1 MRRLSES
8 LNNFDE
14 EIRKVD
20 LPGSALCS
28 RAGDD
33 SPDVDALGSTEE
45 LWLLIDLYLRG
56 WTSKEIKDKVDGT
69 TSGRP
74 FDS

>member
-1 MRRLSES
+1 VRRLSES

-20 LPGSALCS
+20 LPFSAHCS
-28 RAGDD
+28 RAGGD
-33 SPDVDALGSTEE
+33 SLDVDALGSTEE

-56 WTSKEIKDKVDGT
+56 WTAKEIKEKLDGT
-69 TSGRP
+69 TSGCP
-74 FDS
+74 FD